1 MPLGGKRG
9 HPARLG
15 YRRLKRAEQAR
26 YLQLVASQ
34 VCTGAMAS
42 WILPLEN
49 TVWSV
54 MPAMAAWLRVV
65 NSALMLSGARSAVRV
80 SSALACSSS
89 AGVPWAAESGR
100 RVEPVACSEIVVQAS
115 AAVAKP
121 PQGPDDSLGL
131 AVADGDVG
139 LAAAD
144 VGAGPA
150 ASGAEQA
157 VSAEAARRA
166 MTVNGRA
173 TFFKITFLES
183 LFG

>member
-1 MPLGGKRG
+1 
-9 HPARLG
+9 
-15 YRRLKRAEQAR
+15 
-26 YLQLVASQ
+26 
-34 VCTGAMAS
+34 MAS

-54 MPAMAAWLRVV
+54 MPAMAAWLSVV
-65 NSALMLSGARSAVRV
+65 NSALTLSGARSAVRV

-89 AGVPWAAESGR
+89 AAVPWAAESGR

-131 AVADGDVG
+131 AVADDGAG

-144 VGAGPA
+144 DRRRAGGFGRGAGGECGGCQEGDDGQRA
-150 ASGAEQA
+150 CNILQDHVFGITFRLRLH
-157 VSAEAARRA
+157 RRA
-166 MTVNGRA
+166 RSGFRRPWRSFPSVRV
-173 TFFKITFLES
+173 
-183 LFG
+183 

>member
-1 MPLGGKRG
+1 
-9 HPARLG
+9 
-15 YRRLKRAEQAR
+15 
-26 YLQLVASQ
+26 
-34 VCTGAMAS
+34 MAS

-89 AGVPWAAESGR
+89 AAVPWAAESGR

-131 AVADGDVG
+131 AVADGGAG

-144 VGAGPA
+144 DGAGPA

-157 VSAEAARRA
+157 VSARGCQEGDDGQRACNILQDHVFGITFRLRLHRRA
-166 MTVNGRA
+166 RSGFRRPWRSFPSVRV
-173 TFFKITFLES
+173 
-183 LFG
+183 